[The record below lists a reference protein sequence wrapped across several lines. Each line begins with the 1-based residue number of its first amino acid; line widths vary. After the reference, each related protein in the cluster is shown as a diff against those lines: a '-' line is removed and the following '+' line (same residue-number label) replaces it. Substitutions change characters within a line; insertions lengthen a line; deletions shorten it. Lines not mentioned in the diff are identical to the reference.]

1 MKMKTQQ
8 LVKRILFTLVL
19 AAMGLWSFGQQN
31 QLPVLAVL
39 NIDSK
44 GLELTPEQL
53 GSIART
59 EITKLDLYQVMD
71 IYDVN
76 YIADR
81 ESFSIEG
88 CYGKIC
94 MLEAAKVLGTEKML
108 TGSVEALEETT
119 IVTMRLIDV
128 KSQTIEKTE
137 VIEFVKVSTKVHM
150 MLSLTLKSMYD
161 MEVDEKVMSK
171 LTQPFDFESSINYP
185 DVNQLNLNGPRMGFT
200 ILTGDVGKV
209 YAAPKSEGGFD
220 SYPFMFQ
227 FGYQFEIKYLNE
239 GDFQALFEFIP
250 MITGLD
256 QGKFIPSVSILNG
269 LRSNRYGWEFA
280 FGPIISTAKEASG
293 FFDNN
298 GQWQML
304 DEYLAENPEAQPENT
319 TTRLDSRGHY
329 ALRSGFVIGVGK
341 TIKSGRLNIPINAFM
356 ILSKRGHQFGISMG
370 FNATKYK

>member
-1 MKMKTQQ
+1 MKTQQ
-8 LVKRILFTLVL
+8 FFNRIIFTLVL
-19 AAMGLWSFGQQN
+19 SAMGLWSFAQQN
-31 QLPVLAVL
+31 QSPVLAVL

-76 YIADR
+76 YIAEQ
-81 ESFSIEG
+81 ESFSIEN

-94 MLEAAKVLGTEKML
+94 MLEAAKVLGTQKML

-128 KSQTIEKTE
+128 KTETIEKTE
-137 VIEFVKVSTKVHM
+137 VIEFVKVKTKIHM

-161 MEVDEKVMSK
+161 LQVDEKVMSK
-171 LTQPFDFESSINYP
+171 LTQPFDYESSVNYP

-200 ILTGDVGKV
+200 MLTGDIGTV
-209 YAAPKSEGGFD
+209 YSAPRSEGGFD

-227 FGYQFEIKYLNE
+227 FGYQFEVKYLNE

-250 MITGLD
+250 MVTGLD

-280 FGPIISTAKEASG
+280 FGPVISTAKETQG
-293 FFDNN
+293 FFGTDGGWNK
-298 GQWQML
+298 L
-304 DEYLAENPEAQPENT
+304 DEYLADNPGEQPDNI
-319 TTRLDSRGHY
+319 TTRLDSRGDY
-329 ALRSGFVIGVGK
+329 TLRSGFLIGVGK
-341 TIKSGRLNIPINAFM
+341 TLKSGRLNIPINAFM
-356 ILSKRGHQFGISMG
+356 IPGKRGHQFGISMG